1 MKMVLMTGVRGMPSY
16 EQYLQSRVSQNKT
29 VARAILARN
38 RIMEK
43 PSVIRIDRLA
53 YDQTVRIEANRYILD
68 ESSSF
73 TETQNLR
80 IVVFG
85 VKGHP
90 SVIDN
95 DFISDDIFYYDSE
108 KYRIESSWET
118 TGEIQAIAIKM
129 N

>member
-1 MKMVLMTGVRGMPSY
+1 MKMVLMIGVRGMPSY
-16 EQYLQSRVSQNKT
+16 QNYLLNRVSQDKT
-29 VARAILARN
+29 VSRAIAARN
-38 RIMEK
+38 RILEK

-68 ESSSF
+68 ESSTF

-80 IVVFG
+80 IVIFG
-85 VKGHP
+85 IKGHP

-95 DFISDDIFYYDSE
+95 DFISDDIFYYDGE
-108 KYRIESSWET
+108 KYKVESSWET

>member
-1 MKMVLMTGVRGMPSY
+1 MKTELMTGVHGMPSY
-16 EQYLQSRVSQNKT
+16 ENYLLNRVSQDKT
-29 VARAILARN
+29 VSRAIAARN
-38 RIMEK
+38 RILEK

-68 ESSSF
+68 ESSAF

-80 IVVFG
+80 IVIFG
-85 VKGHP
+85 IKGHP

-95 DFISDDIFYYDSE
+95 DFISDDIFYYENE
-108 KYRIESSWET
+108 KYKIESSWET

>member
-95 DFISDDIFYYDSE
+95 DFISDDIFYYDNE